1 MASAVKV
8 PSGITIWN
16 AMRDELM
23 MNMYQLPFTTLP
35 PTIFH
40 VYLHPADYER
50 IEGIVPRIVSELQK
64 ALNEEVRRINEGRS
78 RPGGMLARL
87 IEQEEASPIEVP
99 SSGWEVYL
107 HPDRND
113 GLKQG
118 DLGIE
123 SLLPLPAPL
132 EFGGPPTTRIVR
144 SVVTGSGRSST
155 TIEVSQSPAALKS
168 AIEAGAAG
176 LSAGVSAQADQSAG
190 TVAKTERA
198 SLRYEDENGPHLFSM
213 RKDTLS
219 VGRGGSSVWVDVQVV
234 TSAKVSREHFRLRRE
249 GDAFFIQDLSTWGT
263 FIDGRQVP
271 PAVTGPDGV
280 LRPGPELPLPASARI
295 QMADTLVIHFE
306 ARRDA

>member
-40 VYLHPADYER
+40 IYMHPADYER
-50 IEGIVPRIVSELQK
+50 IEGIVPRIISELQK

-99 SSGWEVYL
+99 SSGWEVYI
-107 HPDRND
+107 HPDRNE

-144 SVVTGSGRSST
+144 SVVTGAGRSST
-155 TIEVSQSPAALKS
+155 TIEVPQLPDVQKPAT
-168 AIEAGAAG
+168 EAGAAD
-176 LSAGVSAQADQSAG
+176 LSAGLPAVASAKAG
-190 TVAKTERA
+190 ALAKGERA

-234 TSAKVSREHFRLRRE
+234 TSAKVSREHFRLRRDGE
-249 GDAFFIQDLSTWGT
+249 AFFIQDLSTWGT
-263 FIDGRQVP
+263 FVDGQQIP
-271 PAVTGPDGV
+271 PAATGPDGV
-280 LRPGPELPLPASARI
+280 LRPGPELPLPPSAQI
-295 QMADTLVIHFE
+295 QMADALVIHFE
-306 ARRDA
+306 VRRNV